1 MLGSSTTTS
10 FTFGTPAAATTSFS
24 FGTNKP
30 STTFNFG
37 TPQPL
42 TGLTSAPAAAT
53 AVPATTTTATAVT
66 TQAPAQTAGTA
77 ASSSTMHYRL
87 LEESVNQWKLEL
99 EELER
104 NFIDQATQVNAWD
117 RSLLSSAE
125 RVGQLSSLV
134 EHAQL
139 DQQRLEHELDYVA
152 AQQGELERLLAPLEA
167 AMKQAPALSVQQHA
181 DLEREHTYHMA
192 ENINSQLNSVSRDI
206 KDIVEQLN
214 AANAFT
220 AQDKPLQQISK
231 VLNSHMD
238 ALMWVQHNSG
248 VLQQKLQELERAC
261 QQQRADPLLKR

>member
-42 TGLTSAPAAAT
+42 TGLTSTPATVTAA
-53 AVPATTTTATAVT
+53 PATTTTATAAI
-66 TQAPAQTAGTA
+66 TQAPAQAAGTV

-125 RVGQLSSLV
+125 RVGQLSSL
-134 EHAQL
+134 
-139 DQQRLEHELDYVA
+139 
-152 AQQGELERLLAPLEA
+152 QGELERLLAPLEA